1 MIYRSS
7 GNSSLSPHNSMEGS
21 PRMIPRQA
29 AKFQPSPSVT
39 PLGTKSTTSSGVS
52 FNKKTIRNYT
62 PQASSNM
69 LREFEDRRNNSMDW
83 RDKEKRGSSQP
94 LELHST
100 PLGSSNRGTLIY
112 SLSPVATSCLRMSCL
127 PWLGKTHVVIRKS
140 QRSEENECVNEMCER
155 FFCN

>member
-1 MIYRSS
+1 MQLFSIVKADGDFLWYFYRSS

-94 LELHST
+94 SELHST
-100 PLGSSNRGTLIY
+100 PLGSSNRGIKTIQQVFILMLFLMHLISNSFY
-112 SLSPVATSCLRMSCL
+112 L
-127 PWLGKTHVVIRKS
+127 
-140 QRSEENECVNEMCER
+140 
-155 FFCN
+155 

>member
-94 LELHST
+94 SELHST
-100 PLGSSNRGTLIY
+100 PLGSNNRGTLIY
-112 SLSPVATSCLRMSCL
+112 SLSPVATSRVCIMPWL
-127 PWLGKTHVVIRKS
+127 PWLVKTRVAIWKS
-140 QRSEENECVNEMCER
+140 QRNTKNEFVNGMLLL
-155 FFCN
+155 